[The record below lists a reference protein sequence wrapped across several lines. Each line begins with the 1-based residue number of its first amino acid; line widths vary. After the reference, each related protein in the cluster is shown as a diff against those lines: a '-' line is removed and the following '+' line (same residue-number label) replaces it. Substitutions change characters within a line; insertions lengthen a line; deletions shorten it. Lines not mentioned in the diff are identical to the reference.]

1 MTSYRLLVVS
11 GDSRILRAVAGD
23 LAKEGYDVVSAGSL
37 REAAQMND
45 SFQPELVILDYP
57 LTGYEESKACLRIRP
72 AGQNVP
78 LLILTPKDCQV
89 DKLAGFRLGIDEYQ
103 AKPFTPAELILRV
116 RAVLDRLSVLNSLA
130 SQSREMIIYPD
141 LEIDALGRVVR
152 VNMRKVELTNKEFE
166 LLWALASKP
175 NQVMSRLQL
184 LSRVW
189 NSTFPGDEN
198 TVTVHIHRLRGK
210 LERDPANPMYIK
222 TARGSGYKFEVA
234 Q

>member
-1 MTSYRLLVVS
+1 MS
-11 GDSRILRAVAGD
+11 DD

-37 REAAQMND
+37 LEAAQMND

-57 LTGYEESKACLRIRP
+57 LSGSEGSKACLRIRP
-72 AGQNVP
+72 TGGDVP
-78 LLILTPKDCQV
+78 LLILIPKDCQV
-89 DKLAGFRLGIDEYQ
+89 DKLPGFRLGIDEYQ
-103 AKPFTPAELILRV
+103 AKPFVPTELILRV
-116 RAVLDRLSVLNSLA
+116 RAVLGRLAVINSLT
-130 SQSREMIIYPD
+130 SHDSREMIIYPD

-152 VNMRKVELTNKEFE
+152 VNLRKVELTNKEFD

-184 LSRVW
+184 FSRVW
-189 NSTFPGDEN
+189 NSTFLGDEN

-210 LERDPANPMYIK
+210 LERDPANPIYIK